1 MKQSLKQLLKHNM
14 ELVTEPDVY
23 SPSINDMGN
32 YVDKI
37 PAFTPL
43 KISIR
48 TADETS
54 TKLPVTL

>member
-1 MKQSLKQLLKHNM
+1 M
-14 ELVTEPDVY
+14 ELVTEPDLY
-23 SPSINDMGN
+23 SPSINDIGN

-37 PAFTPL
+37 PSFTPL